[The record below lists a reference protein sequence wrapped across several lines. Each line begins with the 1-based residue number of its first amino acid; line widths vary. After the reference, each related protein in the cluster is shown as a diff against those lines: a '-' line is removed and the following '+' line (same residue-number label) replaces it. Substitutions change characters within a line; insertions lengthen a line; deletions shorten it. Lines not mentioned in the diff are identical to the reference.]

1 MATVAD
7 GANVHVDVGGP
18 ALDGLIQQ
26 ADESTMLQ
34 QMLEIM
40 QKTMQ
45 LFDVLKGMSMMKASS
60 NRQVPVCTLLEL
72 WRECNKAMGLQ

>member
-1 MATVAD
+1 VATVAD
-7 GANVHVDVGGP
+7 GATVHVDVGGP

-40 QKTMQ
+40 QKKMQ
-45 LFDVLKGMSMMKASS
+45 LFDVLRYV
-60 NRQVPVCTLLEL
+60 NDE
-72 WRECNKAMGLQ
+72 GLFK